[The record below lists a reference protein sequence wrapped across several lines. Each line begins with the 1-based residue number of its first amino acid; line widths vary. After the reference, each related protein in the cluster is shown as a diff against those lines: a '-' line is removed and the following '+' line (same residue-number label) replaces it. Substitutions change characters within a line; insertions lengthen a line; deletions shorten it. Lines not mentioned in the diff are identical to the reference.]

1 MNAQEAN
8 RMILGVGTDL
18 IEIKRMEKAC
28 KRAHFTARTFT
39 ETESRQ
45 AKGSASKLA
54 GSFAVKEAVAKMFG
68 TGFRGFMPGDIEVLR
83 DELGKPYVN
92 LYGGAKKRF
101 EEMGLTQIH
110 VSISNTEE
118 FAMAF
123 AVGEKE
129 ASAERRTAY
138 ENPSDRQKDEGS
150 GSLHHS

>member
-1 MNAQEAN
+1 MS
-8 RMILGVGTDL
+8 
-18 IEIKRMEKAC
+18 
-28 KRAHFTARTFT
+28 ARTFT

-54 GSFAVKEAVAKMFG
+54 GSFCCEGGRGKDVRHRVL
-68 TGFRGFMPGDIEVLR
+68 GFMPGDIEVLR

-92 LYGGAKKRF
+92 LYGGAKKRS

-110 VSISNTEE
+110 VSISNTED

-129 ASAERRTAY
+129 TSAERRT
-138 ENPSDRQKDEGS
+138 
-150 GSLHHS
+150 